1 MKSYIKFLSRNKL
14 YTAVEAVGLTV
25 SIAFVI
31 LIGNYVLQQ
40 HRVARESPH
49 WERTFVLGANDNLN
63 TSYWD
68 KEELQMNIPEVLCAT
83 HMNNLWR
90 PLVEVGDTKFYVE
103 GIEGDANL
111 FEVFPQYR
119 IVEGSASDFVAPT
132 DVIISQSLAQRIAN
146 NGENLLG
153 SSLTLNGTAR
163 TIKAIYADFGPAS
176 FLMPFEVIAHSS
188 SSPTASQPKPKRF
201 NRRTHLT
208 WYRVRD
214 DANLADVEAKVKA
227 QLLKNYGSSWGG
239 QNVETWRPWRMD
251 EAFYHSDHTYL
262 TRVGDKLMVK
272 MLTAVVL
279 LLLLSAIFNYVN
291 LSLALTGK
299 RAKEIATRRLLGA
312 SPTSI
317 LWKYI
322 AESVAFT
329 AVCFAAALVL
339 AHLLVPMVQELL
351 TVDGEIGVTLSLTT
365 SIGHM
370 AAYAAGIVLLGTIC
384 GVLPALAILRLT
396 PIDAVRGTLRLR
408 NKMVVSRIFIAVQNV
423 LAVTLIALSLVME
436 LQMRH
441 MLNRPMHSATDNLY
455 YIGYSQSES
464 HDMTMRLVHKVR
476 NLPFVTQV
484 GIGMGVPGSIH
495 LNAALHPDDND
506 YERIITLNMIA
517 GDSTYFSLMG
527 LEVEENFGHPLQH
540 SVWVSRSLFN
550 ELDSLTTFPHT
561 LSRSTRMPLEYVG
574 GVVTDFPTGKA
585 SVSEIKPHCAV
596 MVVPADKIPV
606 GWALCM
612 LIKTT
617 GENAA
622 YDEQIQQA
630 YREYMKENLDLDE
643 VNGEEFGFLR
653 NYHEK
658 RLRPLRRTLRLLELF
673 TVLAVII
680 AMLGLLAMSTYFAD
694 EHTKQIAV
702 RKVFGADVRG
712 ETWRNVRGYMVL
724 TCIACAIGIPLAIWG
739 AQLYLT
745 RFAYRIDNY
754 SWIFA
759 VAVVI
764 TMAIAFASVLWQ
776 TLRAAHT
783 NPTAALR
790 KE

>member
-25 SIAFVI
+25 SLAFVI

-40 HRVARESPH
+40 HRVAHESPH
-49 WERTFVLGANDNLN
+49 WERTFVLGGDDILGV
-63 TSYWD
+63 SYWEKD
-68 KEELQMNIPEVLCAT
+68 DLATNIPEVISAT
-83 HMNNLWR
+83 HMDNLWR
-90 PLVEVGDTKFYVE
+90 PVVEVGDMKFNVE

-119 IVEGSASDFVAPT
+119 IVEGSAGDFVAPT

-146 NGENLLG
+146 NGENLVG
-153 SSLTLNGTAR
+153 STLKLNGTAR

-188 SSPTASQPKPKRF
+188 STPIASQPKRY
-201 NRRTHLT
+201 NRRTHCT

-227 QLLKNYGSSWGG
+227 QLLKNYGKGWGE
-239 QNVETWRPWRMD
+239 QKVQTWRPWRMD
-251 EAFYHSDHTYL
+251 EAFYHSHHTHI
-262 TRVGDKLMVK
+262 TRSGNKLMVR

-279 LLLLSAIFNYVN
+279 LLLLSAIFNYIN
-291 LSLALTGK
+291 LGLALTSK

-322 AESVAFT
+322 GESVAFT

-339 AHLLVPMVQELL
+339 AHLLVPMVRELL
-351 TVDGEIGVTLSLTT
+351 TVEGEIGVALSLTT

-384 GVLPALAILRLT
+384 GILPALAILRLT
-396 PIDAVRGTLRLR
+396 PIDAIRGTLRLR
-408 NKMVVSRIFIAVQNV
+408 NKMVVNRIFIAVQNV

-441 MLNRPMHSATDNLY
+441 MLNRPTHSATDNLY
-455 YIGYSQSES
+455 YINYFQTDNI
-464 HDMTMRLVHKVR
+464 DMTMRLVDKVR
-476 NLPFVTQV
+476 NLPFVTHV
-484 GIGMGVPGSIH
+484 GIGNGMPGFTNLSAGMH
-495 LNAALHPDDND
+495 LEEKDKRIALM
-506 YERIITLNMIA
+506 MIA
-517 GDSTYFSLMG
+517 CDSTYFKLMG
-527 LEVEENFGHPLQH
+527 LEVEENFGTPLQH
-540 SVWVSRSLFN
+540 SVWISRSLFN
-550 ELDSLTTFPHT
+550 ELDSLTTFAHK
-561 LSRSTRMPLEYVG
+561 LSISSGMPLEYLG
-574 GVVTDFPTGKA
+574 GVVTDFPTAAA
-585 SVSEIKPHCAV
+585 SESEIKPHCAV
-596 MVVPADKIPV
+596 MVVPANKIPAA
-606 GWALCM
+606 WAFSM

-617 GENAA
+617 GESAA

-630 YREYMKENLDLDE
+630 HRQYTKETLGL
-643 VNGEEFGFLR
+643 EEQNWNNYGFLR
-653 NYHEK
+653 NLHEQQ
-658 RLRPLRRTLRLLELF
+658 LLPLRRTLRLLELF

-724 TCIACAIGIPLAIWG
+724 TCIACAIGIPLAIQ
-739 AQLYLT
+739 AARLYLE
-745 RFAYRIDNY
+745 RFAYRIEGY
-754 SWIFA
+754 GWIFA
-759 VAVVI
+759 VAMAI
-764 TMAIAFASVLWQ
+764 TLAIAFASVLWQ

>member
-40 HRVARESPH
+40 HRVAHESPH
-49 WERTFVLGANDNLN
+49 WERTFVLGGDDILGV
-63 TSYWD
+63 SYWEKD
-68 KEELQMNIPEVLCAT
+68 DLATNIPEVISAT
-83 HMNNLWR
+83 HMVNLWR
-90 PLVEVGDTKFYVE
+90 PMVEVGHMKFNVE

-119 IVEGSASDFVAPT
+119 IVKGSASDFVAPT
-132 DVIISQSLAQRIAN
+132 DVLISQSLAQRIAN
-146 NGENLLG
+146 NGENIVG
-153 SSLTLNGTAR
+153 STLTLNGTAR

-188 SSPTASQPKPKRF
+188 STPIASQPKRY
-201 NRRTHLT
+201 NRRTHCT

-227 QLLKNYGSSWGG
+227 LLLKNYGSSWGG
-239 QNVETWRPWRMD
+239 QKVETWRPWRMD
-251 EAFYHSDHTYL
+251 EAFYHSHHTYL

-279 LLLLSAIFNYVN
+279 LLLLSAIFNYIN
-291 LSLALTGK
+291 LGLALTSK
-299 RAKEIATRRLLGA
+299 RSKEMATRRLLGA

-322 AESVAFT
+322 GESVAFT

-339 AHLLVPMVQELL
+339 AHLLVPMVRELL
-351 TVDGEIGVTLSLTT
+351 TVDGEVGVALSLTT

-384 GVLPALAILRLT
+384 GILPALAILRLT

-441 MLNRPMHSATDNLY
+441 MLNRPTHSATDNLY
-455 YIGYSQSES
+455 HIKYFQTDNL
-464 HDMTMRLVHKVR
+464 DMTMRLVDKVR
-476 NLPFVTQV
+476 NLPFVTHV
-484 GIGMGVPGSIH
+484 GIGNGMPGFINLSAAMH
-495 LNAALHPDDND
+495 L
-506 YERIITLNMIA
+506 EEKEKRIELMMIA
-517 GDSTYFSLMG
+517 CDSTYFRLMG
-527 LEVEENFGHPLQH
+527 LKVEENFGTPLQH
-540 SVWVSRSLFN
+540 SVWISRSLFN
-550 ELDSLTTFPHT
+550 ELDSLTTFAHT
-561 LSRSTRMPLEYVG
+561 LSISTGMPIEYLG
-574 GVVTDFPTGKA
+574 GVVTDFPTAAA

-596 MVVPADKIPV
+596 MVVPADKIPA
-606 GWALCM
+606 GWAFSM

-617 GENAA
+617 SESAA

-630 YREYMKENLDLDE
+630 HRQYTKETLGL
-643 VNGEEFGFLR
+643 EEQNWNDYGFLR
-653 NYHEK
+653 NLHEQQ
-658 RLRPLRRTLRLLELF
+658 LLPLRRTLRLLELF

-680 AMLGLLAMSTYFAD
+680 AMLGLLAMSTYFAG

-724 TCIACAIGIPLAIWG
+724 TCIACAIGIPLAIW
-739 AQLYLT
+739 AARLYLE
-745 RFAYRIDNY
+745 RFAYRIEGY
-754 SWIFA
+754 GWIFA
-759 VAVVI
+759 VAMAI
-764 TMAIAFASVLWQ
+764 TLAIAFASVLWQ

>member
-14 YTAVEAVGLTV
+14 YTAVEAVGLAV
-25 SIAFVI
+25 GLAFVI

-40 HRVARESPH
+40 HRVAHKSPH
-49 WERTFVLGANDNLN
+49 WERTFVLGSDDYLGV
-63 TSYWD
+63 SYWEKD
-68 KEELQMNIPEVLCAT
+68 DLATNIPEVISAT
-83 HMNNLWR
+83 HMANLWR
-90 PLVEVGDTKFYVE
+90 PVVEVGNTKFNVE

-132 DVIISQSLAQRIAN
+132 DVIISQSLAQRIAH

-153 SSLTLNGTAR
+153 STLKLNGTAR
-163 TIKAIYADFGPAS
+163 TIKAIYADFGSTS

-188 SSPTASQPKPKRF
+188 STPIASQPKRY
-201 NRRTHLT
+201 NRRTHCT

-214 DANLADVEAKVKA
+214 DANLADIEAKVKA
-227 QLLKNYGSSWGG
+227 LLLKNYGKGWGE

-251 EAFYHSDHTYL
+251 EAFYHSHHTYL

-279 LLLLSAIFNYVN
+279 LLLLSAIFNYIN
-291 LSLALTGK
+291 LGLALTSK
-299 RAKEIATRRLLGA
+299 RSKEMATRRLLGA

-322 AESVAFT
+322 GESVAFT

-339 AHLLVPMVQELL
+339 AHLLVPMVRELL
-351 TVDGEIGVTLSLTT
+351 TVDGEIGVALSLTT

-384 GVLPALAILRLT
+384 GVLPALAILRLK

-484 GIGMGVPGSIH
+484 GIGMGVPGSID

-550 ELDSLTTFPHT
+550 ELDSLTTFPRS
-561 LSRSTRMPLEYVG
+561 LSRSSRMPLEYLG
-574 GVVTDFPTGKA
+574 GVVTDFPTAAA
-585 SVSEIKPHCAV
+585 SISEIKPHCAV
-596 MVVPADKIPV
+596 MVVPANKIPAA
-606 GWALCM
+606 WALCM

-617 GENAA
+617 GESAA

-630 YREYMKENLDLDE
+630 YREYMKENLGLDE
-643 VNGEEFGFLR
+643 VNWEEFGFLR
-653 NYHEK
+653 NLHEK
-658 RLRPLRRTLRLLELF
+658 KLRPLRRTLRLLELF

-680 AMLGLLAMSTYFAD
+680 AMLGLLAMSTYFAG

-724 TCIACAIGIPLAIWG
+724 TGIACAIGIPLAIWG

-759 VAVVI
+759 VAVAI
-764 TMAIAFASVLWQ
+764 TLAIAFASVLWQ